1 MTSELSGVRSGA
13 PFVFPPAE
21 CPQNRLGAGPDDELQ
36 SESVVYRTLI
46 SQAEHA
52 EHRLDAK
59 RALVGGVT
67 AVLRRARIERP
78 NIEAFFEMFRSRWA
92 VWVRC

>member
-1 MTSELSGVRSGA
+1 MPVI
-13 PFVFPPAE
+13 VPPAE
-21 CPQNRLGAGPDDELQ
+21 CPENRLGAGPDDELQ
-36 SESVVYRTLI
+36 SESVSYRNLI

-52 EHRLDAK
+52 EHRLHAK

-78 NIEAFFEMFRSRWA
+78 NIEAHIEMFRSRWA
-92 VWVRC
+92 AWVRC